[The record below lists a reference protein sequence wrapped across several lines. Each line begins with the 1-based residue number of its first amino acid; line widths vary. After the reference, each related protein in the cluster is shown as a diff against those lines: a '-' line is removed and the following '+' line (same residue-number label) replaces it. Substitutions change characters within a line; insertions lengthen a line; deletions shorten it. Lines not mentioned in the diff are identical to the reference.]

1 MPRRLLPWQHGATTH
16 GNPSGEVSRSPGASA
31 GGRPVFDVAPVVTMS
46 VRPARS
52 PASTFR
58 VPVRAGLVDRG
69 DGIARWIGRRFALP
83 ASAHVR
89 TSAPGLGWSPGTGA
103 RAGAGLL
110 RIPR

>member
-31 GGRPVFDVAPVVTMS
+31 GGRRVFDVTPVVTMS

-58 VPVRAGLVDRG
+58 VTVRAALVDSG
-69 DGIARWIGRRFALP
+69 EGIARWTGRRFALVCLGARP
-83 ASAHVR
+83 NVSTRSGA
-89 TSAPGLGWSPGTGA
+89 APPGTA
-103 RAGAGLL
+103 RQPGTAFCVY
-110 RIPR
+110 